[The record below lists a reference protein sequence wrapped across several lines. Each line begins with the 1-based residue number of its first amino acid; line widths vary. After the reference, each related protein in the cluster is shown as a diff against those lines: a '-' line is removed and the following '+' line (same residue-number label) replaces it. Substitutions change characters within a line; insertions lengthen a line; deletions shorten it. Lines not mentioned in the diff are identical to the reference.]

1 MKKLLTIL
9 FVSMLTLGY
18 AVHSSASASVEIIEL
33 SDNSISVTV
42 KGSVL
47 HVCGA
52 AGQTLYPA
60 ANANSATMTQ
70 RRTRRTTLTDLNSTN
85 TAVSATSTPC
95 TKKPNNWVRSF

>member
-52 AGQTLYPA
+52 AGQMLYVYNVA
-60 ANANSATMTQ
+60 G
-70 RRTRRTTLTDLNSTN
+70 
-85 TAVSATSTPC
+85 
-95 TKKPNNWVRSF
+95 VRVKSFRVDGDDKLYSMNLPKGCYIVKVGDMVRKISIS